1 MPAPVIMQSA
11 GIAITLIVGVC
22 IVYAIVQMR
31 RAYAAQQESLP
42 RAISAVEE
50 FQKTQEEFKSFLR
63 RIESDGRALQK
74 ITLQVEV
81 AVAALRDTF
90 SSSMRAATDRQT
102 EAIENIRDYIDSQ
115 EERLAKLLESISETL
130 QTIPQQPQHT
140 PQLQSP
146 HHVQH
151 QQGARPQNG
160 DHSRLRREVLSQDP
174 ELRFS
179 VLKEWISV
187 NELAILHRAS
197 RTWTS
202 VNDLIAN
209 VPPYLEPEAEILNDC
224 VLIIGTCGHSEV
236 LAIPLQTLN
245 SSSEFSHWFDPTLA
259 GQSPPHRPA
268 VLARH
273 NGQFSLVAKGTN
285 SATGLPAA

>member
-1 MPAPVIMQSA
+1 MPAPIIMQSA
-11 GIAITLIVGVC
+11 AIAVTFIVGVC
-22 IVYAIVQMR
+22 IVYAIAQMR
-31 RAYAAQQESLP
+31 RAYTEQRESLP

-50 FQKTQEEFKSFLR
+50 FQKTQQEFKAFLR

-90 SSSMRAATDRQT
+90 GSSMRAATDRQT
-102 EAIENIRDYIDSQ
+102 EAIENIRDHIDSQ

-130 QTIPQQPQHT
+130 EAIPQPQQA
-140 PQLQSP
+140 PQQ
-146 HHVQH
+146 HHP
-151 QQGARPQNG
+151 GPRMQNG

-187 NELAILHRAS
+187 NALAILHRAS

-209 VPPYLEPEAEILNDC
+209 VPPYLEPEAEILNDS
-224 VLIIGTCGHSEV
+224 VLIIGTCGHSDV
-236 LAIPLQTLN
+236 LAVPLQALN

-259 GQSPPHRPA
+259 GQSPPHKPA
-268 VLARH
+268 VLVRS
-273 NGQFSLVAKGTN
+273 NGKFKLVAKGAN

>member
-1 MPAPVIMQSA
+1 MSVSVLMQTA
-11 GIAITLIVGVC
+11 GITMTLIVGACV
-22 IVYAIVQMR
+22 VYAIVQMR
-31 RAYAAQQESLP
+31 RAYAQQQESLP

-50 FQKTQEEFKSFLR
+50 FQKNQQEVKSFLQ

-81 AVAALRDTF
+81 AVAALRETF
-90 SSSMRAATDRQT
+90 GSSMRAATDRQT
-102 EAIENIRDYIDSQ
+102 EAIENIRDHIDSQ

-130 QTIPQQPQHT
+130 QAIPLPQHSQQP
-140 PQLQSP
+140 PQGP
-146 HHVQH
+146 
-151 QQGARPQNG
+151 RPQNG

-187 NELAILHRAS
+187 NALALLHRAS

-209 VPPYLEPEAEILNDC
+209 VPPYLEPEAE
-224 VLIIGTCGHSEV
+224 VLGDSVLLIGTRDHSEF
-236 LAIPLQTLN
+236 LALPLQALKP
-245 SSSEFSHWFDPTLA
+245 SSEFTQWFDPTLA
-259 GQSPPHRPA
+259 GQSPPHIPA
-268 VLARH
+268 VLARS
-273 NGQFSLVAKGTN
+273 NGHFKLLSKGTN

>member
-1 MPAPVIMQSA
+1 MQSA
-11 GIAITLIVGVC
+11 GIALTLVVGVC
-22 IVYAIVQMR
+22 AVYAILQMR
-31 RAYAAQQESLP
+31 RAYAEQKESLP

-50 FQKTQEEFKSFLR
+50 FQKTQEEFNSFLR

-81 AVAALRDTF
+81 AVAALRETF

-102 EAIENIRDYIDSQ
+102 EAIENIRDHIDSQ
-115 EERLAKLLESISETL
+115 EERLARLLESISETL
-130 QTIPQQPQHT
+130 QAIPQPE
-140 PQLQSP
+140 QS
-146 HHVQH
+146 QQSH
-151 QQGARPQNG
+151 QSHQSQRGPRPQNG

-187 NELAILHRAS
+187 NALAILHRAS

-209 VPPYLEPEAEILNDC
+209 VPPYLEPEAEVLNDC
-224 VLIIGTCGHSEV
+224 VLLIGTREHREV
-236 LAIPLQTLN
+236 LAVPLHALN
-245 SSSEFSHWFDPTLA
+245 SSSEFSHWFDATLA
-259 GQSPPHRPA
+259 GQSPPHMPA
-268 VLARH
+268 VLTRS
-273 NGQFSLVAKGTN
+273 NGHFRLLTKGTN

>member
-1 MPAPVIMQSA
+1 MSVSVLMQSA
-11 GIAITLIVGVC
+11 GIALTLVVGVC
-22 IVYAIVQMR
+22 VVYAIVQMR
-31 RAYAAQQESLP
+31 RAYAEQKENLP

-50 FQKTQEEFKSFLR
+50 FQKTQDEFKSFLL

-81 AVAALRDTF
+81 AVAALRETF

-102 EAIENIRDYIDSQ
+102 EAIENIRDHIDSQ
-115 EERLAKLLESISETL
+115 EERLARLLESISETL
-130 QTIPQQPQHT
+130 QTIPQPEQSGHYQQSHQSHQSQQVPR
-140 PQLQSP
+140 LQI
-146 HHVQH
+146 
-151 QQGARPQNG
+151 G

-179 VLKEWISV
+179 VLKEWMSV
-187 NELAILHRAS
+187 NALAILHRAS

-209 VPPYLEPEAEILNDC
+209 VPPYLEPEAEVLNDC
-224 VLIIGTCGHSEV
+224 VLLIGTREHSEV
-236 LAIPLQTLN
+236 LAVPLHALS
-245 SSSEFSHWFDPTLA
+245 SSSEFSHWFDSTLA
-259 GQSPPHRPA
+259 GQSPPHLPA
-268 VLARH
+268 VLMRSH
-273 NGQFSLVAKGTN
+273 GRFKLVTKGTN

>member
-11 GIAITLIVGVC
+11 AIAISLIVGVC
-22 IVYAIVQMR
+22 LVYAITQMR
-31 RAYAAQQESLP
+31 RAYAQQQESLP

-50 FQKTQEEFKSFLR
+50 FQKTQQEFKSFLR

-90 SSSMRAATDRQT
+90 SSSMRAATDRQS

-130 QTIPQQPQHT
+130 QAIPQPQQT
-140 PQLQSP
+140 PQSALPGQ
-146 HHVQH
+146 HMQH
-151 QQGARPQNG
+151 QPARAQNG

-209 VPPYLEPEAEILNDC
+209 VPPYLEPEAEVLNDC

-236 LAIPLQTLN
+236 LAIPLQELN
-245 SSSEFSHWFDPTLA
+245 SSSELSQWFDPTLA

-268 VLARH
+268 ILARYS
-273 NGQFSLVAKGTN
+273 GQFRLVAKGTN

>member
-1 MPAPVIMQSA
+1 MPVSVLMQSA
-11 GIAITLIVGVC
+11 GIALTLVVGVC
-22 IVYAIVQMR
+22 AVYAILQMR
-31 RAYAAQQESLP
+31 RAYAEQKESLP

-50 FQKTQEEFKSFLR
+50 FQKTQEEFNSFLR

-81 AVAALRDTF
+81 AVAALRETF

-102 EAIENIRDYIDSQ
+102 EAIENIRDHIDSQ
-115 EERLAKLLESISETL
+115 EERLARLLESISETL
-130 QTIPQQPQHT
+130 QAIPQPE
-140 PQLQSP
+140 QS
-146 HHVQH
+146 QQSH
-151 QQGARPQNG
+151 QSHQSQRGPRPQNG

-187 NELAILHRAS
+187 NALAILHRAS

-209 VPPYLEPEAEILNDC
+209 VPPYLEPEAEVLNDC
-224 VLIIGTCGHSEV
+224 VLLIGTREHREV
-236 LAIPLQTLN
+236 LAVPLHALN
-245 SSSEFSHWFDPTLA
+245 SSSEFSHWFDATLA
-259 GQSPPHRPA
+259 GQSPPHMPA
-268 VLARH
+268 VLTRS
-273 NGQFSLVAKGTN
+273 NGHFRLVTKGAN